1 MNHSQEELE
10 SALAA
15 RHYLYSV
22 FQRLLGAEPNAEML
36 SAIDASLLREAFSI
50 VGVSGV
56 NDGEPSTEAINGG
69 KPSTEAVNDGEPL
82 VEAIARAAQDPKA
95 LKTEY
100 TNLFIGPGKLPA
112 PPWESVYVSKESVLF
127 TRTTLEVRN
136 FYRSQGLIPE
146 LYPKVAD
153 DHIALDLDFLR
164 LLAERALESFQA
176 DEDAV
181 GREESNLN
189 SEASRP
195 NASYCEALTASREFL
210 DEHLLKWLDRF
221 VSDLKAS
228 EKGVFYPQ
236 VAQAL
241 IRFVER
247 DADFLGRHV

>member
-10 SALAA
+10 FVLAA

-36 SAIDASLLREAFSI
+36 SAIDLSLLREAFGI
-50 VGVSGV
+50 VGIVGINGMDGIDAV
-56 NDGEPSTEAINGG
+56 NAIDGG
-69 KPSTEAVNDGEPL
+69 KPL
-82 VEAIARAAQDPKA
+82 IEAIEKAAQDLET

-112 PPWESVYVSKESVLF
+112 PPWESVYASKESVLF

-153 DHIALDLDFLR
+153 DHIALELGFLR
-164 LLAERALESFQA
+164 LLAERALESFNG

-181 GREESNLN
+181 RCEESSLN
-189 SEASRP
+189 SEAPHP
-195 NASYCEALTASREFL
+195 NTSYREALAASREFL
-210 DEHLLKWLDRF
+210 DEHLLVWVGRF
-221 VSDLKAS
+221 ASDLKAS
-228 EKGVFYPQ
+228 KKGSFYSQ

-241 IRFVER
+241 VCFVER
-247 DADFLGRHV
+247 DADFLNVT